1 MQQGTMT
8 TMERWLWGVA
18 ALGFVVPNAMVTAYL
33 IRHGLAIGDYLEAWT
48 ASLPSIQLMVDLGI
62 CALAFLT
69 WAWFDARRH
78 GIGGWWWSIAATF
91 LVGLC
96 FGIPLYLA
104 MRERALR
111 LGDAPGRSGGAT
123 V

>member
-1 MQQGTMT
+1 MT
-8 TMERWLWGVA
+8 PDGAATPAIERWLWTLAV
-18 ALGFVVPNAMVTAYL
+18 LGFLIPNAMVAAYL
-33 IRHGLAIGDYLEAWT
+33 IDHGLAISDYLKAWT

-62 CALAFLT
+62 CATAFLT

-78 GIGGWWWSIAATF
+78 GVERWWWSIVGTF
-91 LVGLC
+91 AVGLC

-111 LGDAPGRSGGAT
+111 LAA
-123 V
+123 